1 MSKSNISSSW
11 IAQFKPGDRVE
22 VSSDDPGFRGSWF
35 VGTVI
40 RREAKNPNRYVV
52 EYDQLY
58 EDESGEKLL
67 QETLDWIQLRPP
79 PPPSE
84 KKKVQFKFGD
94 EVEAFHSDGWWEG
107 AITAEHSGG
116 KFAVFFRGSKEQI
129 VFEEKDLRLRREW
142 VKGKWEPPFEQ
153 VQREKER
160 SLEKTETRPSKVAKR
175 ESSSVSDAQT
185 PENNST
191 NVGKGKKLSEP
202 KADSNCP
209 KEAMKFTQGMQV
221 EVTTDDDGFKGAWFA
236 ATIIEPSGE
245 DEYLIEYKT
254 LTNDDDTEFLRED
267 IRACNIRP
275 CPPETIVVDGFKV
288 MDEVDAYYNEGWWV
302 GVIAKVLINC
312 KYVVYFKETDEKIT
326 FKQADLRPHQNW
338 LNGKWVV
345 PSEV

>member
-1 MSKSNISSSW
+1 MLLGVLPIPFLFGVKI
-11 IAQFKPGDRVE
+11 DVE

-67 QETLDWIQLRPP
+67 QETLDSIQLRPP
-79 PPPSE
+79 PPPPE
-84 KKKVQFKFGD
+84 KKKKVQFKFGD

-116 KFAVFFRGSKEQI
+116 KFAMFFRGSKEQI
-129 VFEEKDLRLRREW
+129 VFKEKDLRLPVQW
-142 VKGKWEPPFEQ
+142 VKGK
-153 VQREKER
+153 
-160 SLEKTETRPSKVAKR
+160 PSKVAKR
-175 ESSSVSDAQT
+175 ESS
-185 PENNST
+185 
-191 NVGKGKKLSEP
+191 SEP

-209 KEAMKFTQGMQV
+209 KEVMKFTQGMQV

-254 LTNDDDTEFLRED
+254 LTNDDDTEFLREY

-275 CPPETIVVDGFKV
+275 CPPEIIVVDGFKV

-302 GVIAKVLINC
+302 GVIAKDSKV
-312 KYVVYFKETDEKIT
+312 
-326 FKQADLRPHQNW
+326 
-338 LNGKWVV
+338 
-345 PSEV
+345 